1 MLSRYLIP
9 FVVIVIILILLGIG
23 LTMDPKLIPSVLI
36 GKPAPEFT
44 SPTVRN
50 SKITL
55 SKSDLQGKVVLFNV
69 WASWCTACK
78 EEHPIFMELARRK
91 AVPIYGLNYK
101 DRRKDALSWL
111 QRLGDP
117 YVASAHDFKGRV
129 GIDWGVYGV
138 PETFVVD
145 RKGIIRYKHVGAL
158 NAKVVKQKI
167 MPLVRRLRT
176 EKP

>member
-44 SPTVRN
+44 LPTVRN
-50 SKITL
+50 PKITL

-78 EEHPIFMELARRK
+78 EEHPIFMDLARRK

-101 DRRKDALSWL
+101 DKRKDALSWL
-111 QRLGDP
+111 QQLGDP
-117 YVASAHDFKGRV
+117 YTASAHDFKGRV

-145 RKGIIRYKHVGAL
+145 RKGIIRYKHIGAV
-158 NAKVVKQKI
+158 NPKVLKQKI
-167 MPLVRRLRT
+167 LPLIRKLQA
-176 EKP
+176 EK